1 MIIIPQKL
9 FIAAFLLFSVFT
21 GIFLMSE
28 IKKTEIEIG
37 KISSAQI
44 TEIIPQ
50 QIKNRKI
57 TLIFVG
63 DIMFDRGV
71 EYMVEKYGQSDF
83 KFPFLKIADYLKGA
97 DILVGNLEG
106 PISDKGQKVGSIYSF
121 RSNPKAVEGLN
132 FAGFDIV
139 SMSNNHVF
147 DYGREAME
155 DAFQRLKKA
164 GIDYVGGGFNE
175 TEAYSP
181 RIKDIRDTKIAFL
194 SYTNL
199 GSEYWRAQGDK
210 SGISWLEKERME
222 KEIKDAKSKA
232 DIIVVSLHYGEEYFS
247 EPNDLQVSISRAAID
262 AGADL
267 VVGHH
272 PHVVQRIEKY
282 KPSSEE
288 SLLLGKEGFIAYS
301 LGNFVF
307 DQAFSEETMTGL
319 LLKVS
324 ISHGKITG
332 LFPINVKINQFF
344 QPELVK

>member
-1 MIIIPQKL
+1 MRSQKL
-9 FIAAFLLFSVFT
+9 FIAVFLLSAALS

-28 IKKTEIEIG
+28 IRKAEIEIG

-50 QIKNRKI
+50 QIKNRRI

-71 EYMVEKYGQSDF
+71 EYMVEKYGQDDF
-83 KFPFLKIADYLKGA
+83 KFTFLKIADYLKRA

-121 RSNPKAVEGLN
+121 RSNPKAIEGLN
-132 FAGFDIV
+132 FAGFDILSV
-139 SMSNNHVF
+139 ANNHVF

-155 DAFQRLKKA
+155 DTFQRLKEA

-181 RIKDIRDTKIAFL
+181 KIKEIRDTKIAFL

-199 GSEYWRAQGDK
+199 GSEYWRARGDK
-210 SGISWLEKERME
+210 SGISWLDKERME
-222 KEIKDAKSKA
+222 KEIKTSKDKA
-232 DIIVVSLHYGEEYFS
+232 DIVVVSLHYGEEYFPT
-247 EPNDLQVSISRAAID
+247 PNDLQVSISRAAID

-267 VVGHH
+267 VIGHH

-282 KPSSEE
+282 K
-288 SLLLGKEGFIAYS
+288 EGNIAYS